1 MRGAFWSFGR
11 LFVLSL
17 ALAVLIC
24 VPRVAFAQPNR
35 GWENEDAL
43 NLAKEGIAAKK
54 SGDLQGCIAKD
65 LASLA
70 LEDHPY
76 VRLHIASCYAAQTKY
91 KDALVN
97 ARVALA
103 AGIKNEDEDLKKAAL
118 AKVQDLMP
126 RLGRLKIEIP
136 EKNEN
141 LKITMNGQPLRPNQV
156 KDKIVLDPGDYT
168 VEAIREEKGEKY
180 TFKGTV
186 TIAEGDDKTIEVLP
200 KQDHLSADIET
211 CLRNA
216 KNYKER
222 LKCIEET
229 QTRPNVHVGIE
240 FSGYTDST
248 NVHVVSPAINF
259 AVDSPTGG
267 WNVGGSYLLDLVT
280 AASPDLVSTAS
291 RHFREQRH
299 AVAGGGGYKFKFGT
313 VGLST
318 NVSSEPDYL
327 SRTLGGNFS
336 TELNEKSITPQFA
349 YHYSWDTIGYRNSP
363 FDDFSKSLKTHA
375 IEAGVTFVISP
386 STLLVT
392 GIAMSFESGENAK
405 LYRFIPMFDEDTA
418 KNVKPGQ
425 DAASVNDAR
434 LNIRPRENVPQKRDR
449 FALAARIN
457 HRFTNATIRAEER
470 IYTDDWG
477 IKAST
482 TDAKYLYD
490 LSERLRVW
498 PHLRLHAQSGASF
511 YQLAYVASVTEK
523 DTPIAIP
530 NYRTSD
536 RESSPMMA
544 VTVGGGSRIVLTGEK
559 TKPELAV
566 VVSGDVMYNK
576 YFQSL
581 FILSRTAVWGTVGL
595 DAEF

>member
-1 MRGAFWSFGR
+1 MSRAIRSNAFA
-11 LFVLSL
+11 L
-17 ALAVLIC
+17 ALVLC
-24 VPRVAFAQPNR
+24 AFVVALFPRPAFAQPSR
-35 GWENEDAL
+35 GWENADAL
-43 NLAKEGIAAKK
+43 ALAKEAIAAKK
-54 SGDLQGCIAKD
+54 QGDLNGCVAKD

-76 VRLHIASCYAAQTKY
+76 VRLHIATCYAAQTKY
-91 KDALVN
+91 KDALIN
-97 ARVALA
+97 ARNALA
-103 AGIKNEDEDLKKAAL
+103 AGIKNDDDELKKAAL
-118 AKVQDLMP
+118 VKVQDYMP

-156 KDKIVLDPGDYT
+156 KDKLTLDPGDYV

-186 TIAEGDDKTIEVLP
+186 TIGEGDDKTIEVLP
-200 KQDHLSADIET
+200 KQDHLSQDIET

-216 KNYKER
+216 KTYKDR
-222 LKCIEET
+222 LKCIEEA
-229 QTRPNVHVGIE
+229 QTRPNVHVGLE

-248 NVHVVSPAINF
+248 NVHILSPAINF

-267 WNVGGSYLLDLVT
+267 WNVGGSYLLDFVT

-299 AVAGGGGYKFKFGT
+299 AVSAGGGYKFQFGT
-313 VGLST
+313 VGLNT

-327 SRTLGGNFS
+327 SRTIGGNFS
-336 TELNEKSITPQFA
+336 TELNDKMVTPSFA
-349 YHYSWDTIGYRNSP
+349 YHYSWDTIGYRNTP
-363 FDDFSKSLKTHA
+363 FDNFSRPLSTHA
-375 IEAGVTFVISP
+375 IETGVTFVLSP

-392 GIAMSFESGENAK
+392 GIAMSFEIGENAK

-418 KNVKPGQ
+418 KKVLPGQ

-434 LNIRPRENVPQKRDR
+434 LDIRPRENVPDSRSR
-449 FALAARIN
+449 FALAGRLN
-457 HRFTNATIRAEER
+457 HRFSNATLRVEQR
-470 IYTDDWG
+470 FYTDTWG
-477 IKAST
+477 IKGST
-482 TDAKYLYD
+482 TDGRYLYD

-498 PHLRLHAQSGASF
+498 PHLRFHAQSGASF
-511 YQLAYVASVTEK
+511 YQLAYVASVTET

-530 NYRTSD
+530 HFRTSD

-544 VTVGGGSRIVLTGEK
+544 ITLGGGTKVVLTSEK

-581 FILSRTAVWGTVGL
+581 FILSRTAIWGTVGL

>member
-1 MRGAFWSFGR
+1 MRCVFRSLVFA
-11 LFVLSL
+11 L
-17 ALAVLIC
+17 ALAVFL
-24 VPRVAFAQPNR
+24 VAAPKRAFAQPNR
-35 GWENEDAL
+35 GWENDEAKRLAL
-43 NLAKEGIAAKK
+43 EGIAAKK
-54 SGDLQGCIAKD
+54 AGDLAGCIKSD
-65 LASLA
+65 NTSLA

-76 VRLHIASCYAAQTKY
+76 VRFHVATCYAAQLRYT
-91 KDALVN
+91 DAVNN
-97 ARVALA
+97 ARIALGA
-103 AGIKNEDEDLKKAAL
+103 AIKNDDEDLKKGVAPKL
-118 AKVQDLMP
+118 QDWIA
-126 RLGRLKIEIP
+126 RIAHLKFEIP
-136 EKNEN
+136 EKTED
-141 LKITMNGQPLRPNQV
+141 LKITMNGKPLRPSQL
-156 KDKIVLDPGDYT
+156 KGRLDLDPGDYV
-168 VEAIREEKGEKY
+168 VEAVRETKGERY
-180 TFKGTV
+180 TFKATV
-186 TIAEGDDKTIEVLP
+186 SLADGEEKTVEVLP
-200 KQDHLSADIET
+200 KQDHLSTDIEN

-229 QTRPNVHVGIE
+229 QTRPNVHVGLEI
-240 FSGYTDST
+240 SGYTDST

-267 WNVGGSYLLDLVT
+267 WNFGGSYLLDLVT

-313 VGLST
+313 AGLNT

-327 SRTLGGNFS
+327 SRTIGGNFS
-336 TELNEKSITPQFA
+336 TELNDKMITPTFA

-363 FDDFSKSLKTHA
+363 FDNFSKSLKTHA
-375 IEAGVTFVISP
+375 IETGVTFVISP

-392 GIAMSFESGENAK
+392 GLAMSFESGENAK
-405 LYRFIPMFDEDTA
+405 LYRFIPMFDSKTA
-418 KNVKPGQ
+418 GNVQPGQ
-425 DAASVNDAR
+425 DAASVNNAR
-434 LNIRPRENVPQKRDR
+434 LNIRPRENVPQRRDR
-449 FALAARIN
+449 FALAARLN
-457 HRFTNATIRAEER
+457 HRFAQATIRVEER
-470 IYTDDWG
+470 AYTDDWG

-498 PHLRLHAQSGASF
+498 PHLRFHAQSGASF
-511 YQLAYVASVTEK
+511 YQLAYVAAIGGK
-523 DTPIAIP
+523 DAPLQIP
-530 NYRTSD
+530 TYRTTD

-559 TKPELAV
+559 TKPELAI

-581 FILSRTAVWGTVGL
+581 FILSRTAIWGTVGI

>member
-1 MRGAFWSFGR
+1 MSRALWSYIIA
-11 LFVLSL
+11 L
-17 ALAVLIC
+17 ALAVSVMLAS
-24 VPRVAFAQPNR
+24 RGASAAPNN
-35 GWENEDAL
+35 GWDNPDAL
-43 NLAKEGIAAKK
+43 ALAKEAIAAKK

-76 VRLHIASCYAAQTKY
+76 VRLHIASCYQAQTKY
-91 KDALVN
+91 KDALIN
-97 ARVALA
+97 ARAALA
-103 AGIKNEDEDLKKAAL
+103 AGIRNDDDQLKQAGL
-118 AKVQDLMP
+118 LKVNDLMP
-126 RLGRLKIEIP
+126 RLGHLKIELP
-136 EKNEN
+136 EKADN
-141 LKITMNGQPLRPNQV
+141 LKITMNGIPLRAVQV
-156 KDKIVLDPGDYT
+156 KDKLTVDPGDYT
-168 VEAIREEKGEKY
+168 VEALKEEKGEKY
-180 TFKGTV
+180 SFKGTI
-186 TIAEGDDKTIEVLP
+186 TIGEGEDKTIEVLP
-200 KQDHLSADIET
+200 KRDNLPEET
-211 CLRNA
+211 EKCLRNA

-229 QTRPNVHVGIE
+229 ETRPNVHVGIE
-240 FSGYTDST
+240 FSGYTDTT

-259 AVDSPTGG
+259 GVESPTGG

-299 AVAGGGGYKFKFGT
+299 AVALGGGYKFKFGT
-313 VGLST
+313 AGLNT

-327 SRTLGGNFS
+327 SRTIGGNFS
-336 TELNEKSITPQFA
+336 TELMDKMVTPQFA
-349 YHYSWDTIGYRNSP
+349 YHFSWDTIGYRNTP
-363 FDDFSKSLKTHA
+363 FDNFAKHLTTHA

-392 GIAMSFESGENAK
+392 GIALSFESGENAK
-405 LYRFIPMFDEDTA
+405 LYRFIPMFDEETA
-418 KNVKPGQ
+418 AKVAPGQ
-425 DAASVNDAR
+425 PIADVNANR
-434 LNIRPRENVPQKRDR
+434 LNIRPRENVPQRRDR
-449 FALAARIN
+449 FAIAGRLN
-457 HRFTNATIRAEER
+457 HRFNNNATLRVEER

-482 TDAKYLYD
+482 SDARYLFD

-498 PHLRLHAQSGASF
+498 PHLRFHAQTGASF
-511 YQLAYVASVTEK
+511 YQLAYAAAVDDGDS
-523 DTPIAIP
+523 PISIP
-530 NYRTSD
+530 KYRTSD

-544 VTVGGGSRIVLTGEK
+544 VTVGGGSRLVLTAEK
-559 TKPELAV
+559 TKPELAI

-581 FILSRTAVWGTVGL
+581 FILSRTALWGTLGL

>member
-1 MRGAFWSFGR
+1 MPRAFRSFV
-11 LFVLSL
+11 FAIAL
-17 ALAVLIC
+17 ALAL
-24 VPRVAFAQPNR
+24 VARSRPAAAQPNR
-35 GWENEDAL
+35 GWQNEDAL
-43 NLAKEGIAAKK
+43 ALAKEGIAAKK
-54 SGDLQGCIAKD
+54 AGDLQGCVAKD

-76 VRLHIASCYAAQTKY
+76 VRLHIASCYAAQTRY

-97 ARVALA
+97 ARNALA

-126 RLGRLKIEIP
+126 RLGHLKIEIP

-141 LKITMNGQPLRPNQV
+141 LKITLNGIPLRPVQV
-156 KDKIVLDPGDYT
+156 KDKLTVDPGDYT
-168 VEAIREEKGEKY
+168 VEAIREEKGERY

-186 TIAEGDDKTIEVLP
+186 TIAEGEDKTIEVLP
-200 KQDHLSADIET
+200 KQDHLSQDIEA

-216 KNYKER
+216 KTYRER

-229 QTRPNVHVGIE
+229 QTRPNVHVGLE
-240 FSGYTDST
+240 LSGYTDST

-299 AVAGGGGYKFKFGT
+299 AVAGGGSYKLKAGT
-313 VGLST
+313 VGLNT

-327 SRTLGGNFS
+327 SRTIGGNFS
-336 TELNEKSITPQFA
+336 TELNEKMITPQLA
-349 YHYSWDTIGYRNSP
+349 YHYSWDTIGYRNTP
-363 FDDFSKSLKTHA
+363 FDNFSKSLTTHA
-375 IEAGVTFVISP
+375 IEAGVTFVLSP

-405 LYRFIPMFDEDTA
+405 LYRFIPMFDEETA
-418 KNVKPGQ
+418 KDVKPGQ
-425 DAASVNDAR
+425 PAVDVNNAR
-434 LNIRPRENVPQKRDR
+434 LPMRPRENVPQRRDR
-449 FALAARIN
+449 FALAGRLN
-457 HRFTNATIRAEER
+457 HRFTNATIRVEER

-482 TDAKYLYD
+482 TDARYLFD

-530 NYRTSD
+530 TYRTSD
-536 RESSPMMA
+536 REASPMMA
-544 VTVGGGSRIVLTGEK
+544 LTAGGGTRLVLTGEK
-559 TKPELAV
+559 TKPELAI
-566 VVSGDVMYNK
+566 VVSGDVMYNQ

-581 FILSRTAVWGTVGL
+581 FVRSRTAIWGTVGL